1 MSSLSLPSS
10 DLSPELSLL
19 SLVTL
24 YSFYCKSVLTFKA
37 SFNFPLVITTHP
49 TNQKAPNQ
57 ARKPKK
63 LFRSGRR
70 MGKDSESLSLIFS
83 PVTLVKLKIRNSNL
97 TGMLWGLPYEYI
109 ACTQNMLILSLL
121 FLDILKH
128 EVSDVN
134 YVFIIE
140 CMERAVKQ
148 KKRKTVTISLT
159 KPHNSK
165 LTTTC

>member
-1 MSSLSLPSS
+1 
-10 DLSPELSLL
+10 
-19 SLVTL
+19 
-24 YSFYCKSVLTFKA
+24 
-37 SFNFPLVITTHP
+37 
-49 TNQKAPNQ
+49 
-57 ARKPKK
+57 
-63 LFRSGRR
+63 

-134 YVFIIE
+134 YMFIIE

-148 KKRKTVTISLT
+148 KKRKIVTIDLPSYITHGVPSLFSQSQGADSFSAP
-159 KPHNSK
+159 PHSPPGLAK
-165 LTTTC
+165 TPRQQQWGKAKGM